1 MDGWRAVTV
10 LVALVTGTGG
20 AAAQSLPDDGLFDPA
35 QVVAGITLS
44 RSQCRA
50 LEDRHTAVWVTAG
63 GTAACLRYY
72 AAGLAVDGGN
82 PVAALWL
89 HGDIMGPNPNQADK
103 HQRGL
108 GPAAMVGQE
117 RRLADRYGVPFV
129 FLGRPGSY
137 GSAGRHY
144 TDRHRP
150 REAALV
156 DAAISTLSKRYRVGA
171 WAVGGH
177 SGGGTLAAEMLARR
191 TDIRCAVISSGA
203 AAFRAYLEARGLTK
217 ALATPAEW
225 FDPLAAL
232 DAVPADPRRRVIVMG
247 DPRDSNVPF
256 ATQTLYAEGLR
267 ARGHDVTLIP
277 LERATDARH
286 HGLVDWAEAAT
297 GLCAQGESSA
307 AIAAAL
313 AAMPDPPPRISN

>member
-1 MDGWRAVTV
+1 MDARQAVAV
-10 LVALVTGTGG
+10 LASLLVWNGG
-20 AAAQSLPDDGLFDPA
+20 AAGQSLPDDTLFDPA

-44 RSQCRA
+44 PTQCQA
-50 LEDRHTAVWVTAG
+50 MEERHTAVWVSAG
-63 GTAACLRYY
+63 KTSACLRYY

-82 PVAALWL
+82 PVAALWM

-108 GPAAMVGQE
+108 GPAAMIGQE
-117 RRLADRYGVPFV
+117 RTLADCYGVPFI

-156 DAAISTLSKRYRVGA
+156 AAAIEALTKRYRIGA
-171 WAVGGH
+171 WAMGGH
-177 SGGGTLAAEMLARR
+177 SGGGTLVAEMLARR

-203 AAFRAYLEARGLTK
+203 AAFRAYLEARGLTRV
-217 ALATPAEW
+217 LARPADW
-225 FDPLAAL
+225 FDPAASL
-232 DAVPADPRRRVIVMG
+232 NAVRADPRRHVIVMG

-267 ARGHDVTLIP
+267 RRGHDVTLIP

-297 GLCAQGESSA
+297 GLCARGESPA

-313 AAMPDPPPRISN
+313 QAMPDPPPRISN

>member
-1 MDGWRAVTV
+1 MDGWRAVMV

-20 AAAQSLPDDGLFDPA
+20 AAAQSLPEDALFDPA

-44 RSQCRA
+44 RPQCRA
-50 LEDRHTAVWVTAG
+50 LEERHTAVWVTTG

-72 AAGLAVDGGN
+72 AAGLAVDGSN

-89 HGDIMGPNPNQADK
+89 HGDIMGPNPNHADK

-108 GPAAMVGQE
+108 GPAAMVEQE
-117 RRLADRYGVPFV
+117 RGLADRYGVPFV

-144 TDRHRP
+144 TNRHRP
-150 REAALV
+150 REAALI
-156 DAAISTLSKRYRVGA
+156 DAAISALSKRYRVGA
-171 WAVGGH
+171 WTVGGH

-217 ALATPAEW
+217 ALAKPAEW
-225 FDPLAAL
+225 FDPAASL
-232 DAVPADPRRRVIVMG
+232 DAVPTDPRRRVIVMG

-267 ARGHDVTLIP
+267 TRGHNVTLIP

-297 GLCAQGESSA
+297 GLCARGEPTA
-307 AIAAAL
+307 AIATAL
-313 AAMPDPPPRISN
+313 AAMPDPLPRISN